1 MFKKLILSII
11 IILFTTF
18 ISISETID
26 TSPFRLKW
34 TNLNDNNV
42 TGYYVYWRQI
52 NWSYNDNRRLF
63 VQKTNS
69 QEIEYDLRKIF
80 IYLSNGGYFF
90 AVSAVDNSK
99 NEGKLSL
106 EAYYLLCPHVRDS
119 LPNRQ

>member
-1 MFKKLILSII
+1 MFKKLILSI

-63 VQKTNS
+63 VQK
-69 QEIEYDLRKIF
+69 KI
-80 IYLSNGGYFF
+80 
-90 AVSAVDNSK
+90 VK
-99 NEGKLSL
+99 K
-106 EAYYLLCPHVRDS
+106 
-119 LPNRQ
+119 